1 MPKNYRWLLLP
12 PAVALLIVLGP
23 LTMQSK
29 KTAIQTTADKV
40 ERDSVA
46 AVAAVATPTVLNQ
59 ERKTMPR
66 TPDAWQITSTLVGLL
81 LLGGAGLY
89 LLRRLQ
95 NGSRAKGTGTIALRQ
110 SVRLSARQA
119 VHAIEFEGK
128 LMLIGEGER
137 GITLLATGTP
147 PEHAADEA
155 IIAARELATV
165 EAEDDGAVPKNLVI
179 PRPAAP
185 AEKAPTTIPMSAP
198 KKRPLLGDF
207 RALLAKAGRQ

>member
-40 ERDSVA
+40 VRGSVA

-59 ERKTMPR
+59 ERPTLPR

-155 IIAARELATV
+155 IIAARELATA

-179 PRPAAP
+179 PRPAP

-198 KKRPLLGDF
+198 KKRPSLGDF

>member
-40 ERDSVA
+40 VRGSVA

-59 ERKTMPR
+59 ERPTLPR

-155 IIAARELATV
+155 IIAARELATA

-179 PRPAAP
+179 PRPAP

-198 KKRPLLGDF
+198 KKRPSLGDF
-207 RALLAKAGRQ
+207 RALLAKAGWQ